1 MSAREHVIEDVGSIS
16 GRPRN
21 RKPATA
27 DQLLNKAIEENMTLK
42 KTVDDQRR
50 ELIRLRGELERLRLT
65 KSINRGD
72 AL

>member
-1 MSAREHVIEDVGSIS
+1 MQTEKLTEDIGSIS

-21 RKPATA
+21 RRPTTA

-50 ELIRLRGELERLRLT
+50 ELIRLRSELADLRKQTT
-65 KSINRGD
+65 KTSK
-72 AL
+72 

>member
-1 MSAREHVIEDVGSIS
+1 MPSREHLTEDIGSIS

-21 RKPATA
+21 RRPTTA

-42 KTVDDQRR
+42 KTVDDQRK
-50 ELIRLRGELERLRLT
+50 ELIWLRGELEKLRST
-65 KSINRGD
+65 KSFNRGD